1 MTSLLG
7 KSTIYDML
15 ACIIPG
21 YLLLLLANL
30 LFAPNITLNIDNVS
44 IAIGVFTLSYLTG
57 LLLKW
62 LMENI
67 LNGFLRNTPNRI
79 RRAYKKSN
87 CIFKEGTLPD
97 KEGGLSDKEGTL
109 PDKEGTLPDKE
120 GALPD
125 KEEDLMKKYYIAYY
139 KALKGN
145 MNSSIPTL
153 EAQIAFLRSILPVI
167 FLYLATSYCWLVKI
181 GHGYCLFIFITI
193 IILIG
198 CIALIWHLQDKLHQ
212 LVWEDAYYA
221 ELIDKSVTPT
231 TNNP

>member
-7 KSTIYDML
+7 KSTLYDML

-21 YLLLLLANL
+21 YLLLQLAKL

-79 RRAYKKSN
+79 RSAYKKSN
-87 CIFKEGTLPD
+87 CIF
-97 KEGGLSDKEGTL
+97 KEGTL

-231 TNNP
+231 NNP

>member
-1 MTSLLG
+1 
-7 KSTIYDML
+7 ML

-21 YLLLLLANL
+21 YLLLQLAKL

-79 RRAYKKSN
+79 RSAYNKSN
-87 CIFKEGTLPD
+87 CIFKEETLPD
-97 KEGGLSDKEGTL
+97 KKEAL
-109 PDKEGTLPDKE
+109 PDKK

-125 KEEDLMKKYYIAYY
+125 KEEDLMQKYYIAYY

-231 TNNP
+231 NNP

>member
-1 MTSLLG
+1 
-7 KSTIYDML
+7 
-15 ACIIPG
+15 
-21 YLLLLLANL
+21 
-30 LFAPNITLNIDNVS
+30 
-44 IAIGVFTLSYLTG
+44 
-57 LLLKW
+57 
-62 LMENI
+62 MENI
-67 LNGFLRNTPNRI
+67 LNGFLRNRPNRI
-79 RRAYKKSN
+79 RSAYNKSN
-87 CIFKEGTLPD
+87 CIFKEETLPD
-97 KEGGLSDKEGTL
+97 KKEAL
-109 PDKEGTLPDKE
+109 PDKK

-125 KEEDLMKKYYIAYY
+125 KEEDLMQKYYIAYY

-221 ELIDKSVTPT
+221 ELIDKSITP

>member
-7 KSTIYDML
+7 KSTLYDML

-21 YLLLLLANL
+21 YLLLQLAKL

-79 RRAYKKSN
+79 RRAYDKSN
-87 CIFKEGTLPD
+87 CIFK
-97 KEGGLSDKEGTL
+97 KE
-109 PDKEGTLPDKE
+109 
-120 GALPD
+120 ALPD
-125 KEEDLMKKYYIAYY
+125 KEEDLMQKYYIAYY

>member
-7 KSTIYDML
+7 KSTLYDML

-21 YLLLLLANL
+21 YLLLQLAKL
-30 LFAPNITLNIDNVS
+30 LFAPNITLEIDNVNNVS

-79 RRAYKKSN
+79 RSAYKKSN

-97 KEGGLSDKEGTL
+97 KEGGLS
-109 PDKEGTLPDKE
+109 DKEGTLPDKE

-153 EAQIAFLRSILPVI
+153 EAQIAFLRSILGGV
-167 FLYLATSYCWLVKI
+167 
-181 GHGYCLFIFITI
+181 
-193 IILIG
+193 
-198 CIALIWHLQDKLHQ
+198 
-212 LVWEDAYYA
+212 
-221 ELIDKSVTPT
+221 
-231 TNNP
+231 N

>member
-7 KSTIYDML
+7 KSTLYDML

-21 YLLLLLANL
+21 YLLLQLAKL
-30 LFAPNITLNIDNVS
+30 LFAPNITLEIENVS

-79 RRAYKKSN
+79 RSAYDKSN
-87 CIFKEGTLPD
+87 CIFKEET
-97 KEGGLSDKEGTL
+97 
-109 PDKEGTLPDKE
+109 
-120 GALPD
+120 LPD
-125 KEEDLMKKYYIAYY
+125 KEEDLMQKYYIAYY

-231 TNNP
+231 NNP

>member
-1 MTSLLG
+1 
-7 KSTIYDML
+7 ML

-21 YLLLLLANL
+21 YLLLQLAKL

-79 RRAYKKSN
+79 RRAYDKSN
-87 CIFKEGTLPD
+87 CIFEKKDLT
-97 KEGGLSDKEGTL
+97 
-109 PDKEGTLPDKE
+109 
-120 GALPD
+120 D
-125 KEEDLMKKYYIAYY
+125 KEEDLMQKYYIAYY

-231 TNNP
+231 NNP

>member
-7 KSTIYDML
+7 KSTLYDML

-21 YLLLLLANL
+21 YLLLQLAKL
-30 LFAPNITLNIDNVS
+30 LFAPNITLEIENVS

-79 RRAYKKSN
+79 HSAYDKSN
-87 CIFKEGTLPD
+87 FIFKEETLPD
-97 KEGGLSDKEGTL
+97 KKEAL
-109 PDKEGTLPDKE
+109 PDKK

-125 KEEDLMKKYYIAYY
+125 KEEDLMQKYYIAYY

-231 TNNP
+231 NNP

>member
-1 MTSLLG
+1 
-7 KSTIYDML
+7 ML

-21 YLLLLLANL
+21 YLLLQLAKL
-30 LFAPNITLNIDNVS
+30 LFAPNITLEIDNVNNVS

-79 RRAYKKSN
+79 RSAYKKSN

-97 KEGGLSDKEGTL
+97 KEGGLS
-109 PDKEGTLPDKE
+109 DKEGTLPDKE

-167 FLYLATSYCWLVKI
+167 FLYLATSYCWSVKI
-181 GHGYCLFIFITI
+181 EHGYCLFIFITI

>member
-7 KSTIYDML
+7 KSTLYDML

-21 YLLLLLANL
+21 YLLLQLAKL
-30 LFAPNITLNIDNVS
+30 LFAPNITLEIDNVNNVS
-44 IAIGVFTLSYLTG
+44 IAIGVFTLSYLTV

-79 RRAYKKSN
+79 RSAYKKSN

-97 KEGGLSDKEGTL
+97 KEGGLS
-109 PDKEGTLPDKE
+109 DKEGTLPDKE

-153 EAQIAFLRSILPVI
+153 EAQIAFLRSILSVI

>member
-1 MTSLLG
+1 
-7 KSTIYDML
+7 ML

-21 YLLLLLANL
+21 YLLLQLAKL

-79 RRAYKKSN
+79 RSAYKKSN
-87 CIFKEGTLPD
+87 CIF
-97 KEGGLSDKEGTL
+97 KEGTL

-231 TNNP
+231 NNP

>member
-7 KSTIYDML
+7 KSTLYDML

-21 YLLLLLANL
+21 YLLLQLAKL

-44 IAIGVFTLSYLTG
+44 IAIGVFSLSYLTG

-79 RRAYKKSN
+79 RSAYKKSN
-87 CIFKEGTLPD
+87 CIF
-97 KEGGLSDKEGTL
+97 KEGTL

-231 TNNP
+231 NNP

>member
-7 KSTIYDML
+7 KSTLYDML

-21 YLLLLLANL
+21 YLLLQLAKL
-30 LFAPNITLNIDNVS
+30 LFAPNITLEIDNVNNVS

-79 RRAYKKSN
+79 RSAYNKSN
-87 CIFKEGTLPD
+87 CIFKKGD
-97 KEGGLSDKEGTL
+97 
-109 PDKEGTLPDKE
+109 
-120 GALPD
+120 LPD
-125 KEEDLMKKYYIAYY
+125 KEEDLMQKYYIAYY

-153 EAQIAFLRSILPVI
+153 EAQIAFLRSILPIV
-167 FLYLATSYCWLVKI
+167 FLYLATSYWWSVKI
-181 GHGYCLFIFITI
+181 EHEYYLFIFITI

-231 TNNP
+231 NNP

>member
-7 KSTIYDML
+7 KSTLYDML

-21 YLLLLLANL
+21 YLLLQLAKL
-30 LFAPNITLNIDNVS
+30 LFAPNITLEIDNVNNVS

-79 RRAYKKSN
+79 RSAYKKSN
-87 CIFKEGTLPD
+87 CIFEKKD
-97 KEGGLSDKEGTL
+97 
-109 PDKEGTLPDKE
+109 
-120 GALPD
+120 LPD
-125 KEEDLMKKYYIAYY
+125 KEEDLMQKYYIAYY

-153 EAQIAFLRSILPVI
+153 EAQIAFLRSILPIV
-167 FLYLATSYCWLVKI
+167 FLYLATSYWWSVKI
-181 GHGYCLFIFITI
+181 EHEYYLFIFITI

-231 TNNP
+231 NNP

>member
-1 MTSLLG
+1 
-7 KSTIYDML
+7 ML

-21 YLLLLLANL
+21 YLLLQLAKL
-30 LFAPNITLNIDNVS
+30 LFAPNITLEIDNVNNVS

-79 RRAYKKSN
+79 RSAYKKSN

-97 KEGGLSDKEGTL
+97 KEGGLS
-109 PDKEGTLPDKE
+109 DKEGTLPDKE

>member
-7 KSTIYDML
+7 KSTLYDML

-30 LFAPNITLNIDNVS
+30 LFAPNITLEIDNVS
-44 IAIGVFTLSYLTG
+44 KAIGVFTLSYLTG

-67 LNGFLRNTPNRI
+67 LNGFLRNRPNRI
-79 RRAYKKSN
+79 RSAYNKSN
-87 CIFKEGTLPD
+87 CIFKEETLPD
-97 KEGGLSDKEGTL
+97 KKEAL
-109 PDKEGTLPDKE
+109 PDKK

-125 KEEDLMKKYYIAYY
+125 KEEDLMQKYYIAYY

-221 ELIDKSVTPT
+221 ELIDKSITP

>member
-7 KSTIYDML
+7 KSTLYDML

-21 YLLLLLANL
+21 YLLLQLAKL
-30 LFAPNITLNIDNVS
+30 LFAPNITLEIDNVNNVS

-79 RRAYKKSN
+79 RSAYKKSN
-87 CIFKEGTLPD
+87 CIF
-97 KEGGLSDKEGTL
+97 
-109 PDKEGTLPDKE
+109 KEGTLPDKE

-231 TNNP
+231 NNP

>member
-7 KSTIYDML
+7 KSTLYDML

-21 YLLLLLANL
+21 YLLLQLAKL
-30 LFAPNITLNIDNVS
+30 LFAPNITLEIENVS

-79 RRAYKKSN
+79 RSAYDKSN
-87 CIFKEGTLPD
+87 CIFKEETLPD
-97 KEGGLSDKEGTL
+97 KK
-109 PDKEGTLPDKE
+109 

-125 KEEDLMKKYYIAYY
+125 KEEDLMQKYYIAYY

-167 FLYLATSYCWLVKI
+167 FLYLATSYCWVVLSTDN
-181 GHGYCLFIFITI
+181 L
-193 IILIG
+193 
-198 CIALIWHLQDKLHQ
+198 
-212 LVWEDAYYA
+212 
-221 ELIDKSVTPT
+221 P
-231 TNNP
+231 

>member
-7 KSTIYDML
+7 KSTLYDML

-21 YLLLLLANL
+21 YLLLQLAKL
-30 LFAPNITLNIDNVS
+30 LFAPNITLEIDNVNNVS

-79 RRAYKKSN
+79 RSAYKKSN

-109 PDKEGTLPDKE
+109 PDKEG
-120 GALPD
+120 ALPD
-125 KEEDLMKKYYIAYY
+125 KEEDLMQKYYIAYY

-167 FLYLATSYCWLVKI
+167 FLYLATSYCWSVKI

>member
-7 KSTIYDML
+7 KSTLYDML

-21 YLLLLLANL
+21 YLLLQLAKL
-30 LFAPNITLNIDNVS
+30 LFAPNITLEIDNVNNVS

-79 RRAYKKSN
+79 RSAYKKSN

-97 KEGGLSDKEGTL
+97 KEGGLS
-109 PDKEGTLPDKE
+109 DKEGTLPDKE

-221 ELIDKSVTPT
+221 ELIDKSVKPT